1 MVILVR
7 PNLFLPAPGPTML
20 ATTSHTAVAIRG
32 IHAVRAVRVV
42 RIAAF
47 PIPLHNNND
56 NMVLDCY
63 TRTNNHKQ
71 TNKRFSCTTLSTLST
86 THTFHSHAARIMR
99 YTHAVLFMSRRHPP
113 KLHVDNDDYDCHAT
127 IGAAVCV
134 LLMRRTRESVSVTG
148 TTRRDNSTT
157 QPHHSVHH
165 TLEHNPAL

>member
-1 MVILVR
+1 MRGRRRWSSTFPHGYIR

-86 THTFHSHAARIMR
+86 THTFHSHTARIIR
-99 YTHAVLFMSRRHPP
+99 FTHVDISRTFTLFMSRPP
-113 KLHVDNDDYDCHAT
+113 AAVPQVHSHVDNDDDCHAT
-127 IGAAVCV
+127 IRAAACVCC
-134 LLMRRTRESVSVTG
+134 
-148 TTRRDNSTT
+148 
-157 QPHHSVHH
+157 
-165 TLEHNPAL
+165 